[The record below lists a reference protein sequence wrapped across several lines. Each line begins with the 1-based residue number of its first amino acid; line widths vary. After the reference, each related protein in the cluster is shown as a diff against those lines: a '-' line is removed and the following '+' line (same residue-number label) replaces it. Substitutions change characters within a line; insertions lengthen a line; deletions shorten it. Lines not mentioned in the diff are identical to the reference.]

1 MGATSSFIIVVV
13 VVVVIIF
20 MIGCI
25 CFQNSKRIR
34 ESFNASNVLKNFIN
48 NEDGLKQQVDVQ
60 GHAGL
65 EFLGTFV
72 MVQVARDTPPTL
84 IDEIAEVED
93 WECSEDGEC
102 TGTLTYE
109 VPSGG
114 KRESF
119 DLALREGLAFDVDLP
134 ALAYLGFRG
143 TYLIAMVD
151 ATTEPRLLP
160 GISTFVPADETS
172 CTPGDQCEGVVTYNG
187 DGDDNGGEPGDPE
200 NYVISDEASCEAFGG
215 SWSTLSTGEA
225 RCMMHNDSFL
235 EEKDTLQV
243 TNGVVLYICCSG
255 ANFTNQG
262 HIEFKEGGN
271 LRVNASSTLNNFGII
286 ELKDVVLDNEVGGRN
301 NGFIINEGT
310 FNISSEHIFMNEP
323 SGSNGEFYNSC
334 EGEIIGDI
342 GGEPIVQEPDCE

>member
-72 MVQVARDTPPTL
+72 VVQVARDTPPTL

-187 DGDDNGGEPGDPE
+187 DGDDNGGEPGGPGESPDP
-200 NYVISDEASCEAFGG
+200 YVVLDPGSLCSDEAGFLQISDRDICVEESDNLGYNFYEPDNNTEAFPGG
-215 SWSTLSTGEA
+215 
-225 RCMMHNDSFL
+225 
-235 EEKDTLQV
+235 
-243 TNGVVLYICCSG
+243 CSMFNAG
-255 ANFTNQG
+255 PD
-262 HIEFKEGGN
+262 ESGGDDILIVWWN
-271 LRVNASSTLNNFGII
+271 RWDG
-286 ELKDVVLDNEVGGRN
+286 
-301 NGFIINEGT
+301 EGT
-310 FNISSEHIFMNEP
+310 RE
-323 SGSNGEFYNSC
+323 SNHS
-334 EGEIIGDI
+334 
-342 GGEPIVQEPDCE
+342 PICFDSYADERR

>member
-48 NEDGLKQQVDVQ
+48 NEDVLKRQVDVQ

-93 WECSEDGEC
+93 WECPEDGEC

-160 GISTFVPADETS
+160 GIATFVPADETS
-172 CTPGDQCEGVVTYNG
+172 CTPGDQCEGVVTLPHYALF
-187 DGDDNGGEPGDPE
+187 PGDTRCE
-200 NYVISDEASCEAFGG
+200 DHGAFTIWDSKECLEA
-215 SWSTLSTGEA
+215 GEQFD
-225 RCMMHNDSFL
+225 HL
-235 EEKDTLQV
+235 V
-243 TNGVVLYICCSG
+243 VPTNGID
-255 ANFTNQG
+255 F
-262 HIEFKEGGN
+262 EDP
-271 LRVNASSTLNNFGII
+271 R
-286 ELKDVVLDNEVGGRN
+286 
-301 NGFIINEGT
+301 
-310 FNISSEHIFMNEP
+310 M
-323 SGSNGEFYNSC
+323 
-334 EGEIIGDI
+334 I
-342 GGEPIVQEPDCE
+342 GGCQTGGTADVGALLRFNDIDPAVCTDPDRPDSEDCQTTEIAAPICRL